1 MLGRMSAFAPQ
12 PTRAPR
18 RGSLRAWLLGSA
30 VAGTV
35 IVALAA
41 CGDGDSPLACPG
53 VTADSCPDTVPS
65 YADEIAPLLQARCQT
80 CHALKNDSG
89 LWSLGD
95 QESVAEWSNTILRQI
110 RSCSQPPPD
119 SGVYLTVSERHALE
133 AWLVCGA
140 PDN

>member
-1 MLGRMSAFAPQ
+1 MSASAPQ
-12 PTRAPR
+12 LARAPR
-18 RGSLRAWLLGSA
+18 LAHLRAWLLGLVA
-30 VAGTV
+30 AGTV
-35 IVALAA
+35 IFALSA
-41 CGDGDSPLACPG
+41 CGDGDSPPPCPG

-65 YADEIAPLLQARCQT
+65 YADQIAPLIQARCQT
-80 CHALKNDSG
+80 CHAPQNDSG

-95 QESVAEWSNTILRQI
+95 RESVAKWSDTVLRQI

-140 PDN
+140 PNN